1 MEKMK
6 FFAMAFAAIVAV
18 AFNACK
24 PQNEPKPDDGGDGDK
39 TPTQVEVALEGI
51 LVDTYYGEA
60 FPMVEGTE
68 SYTILLTNEKENATY
83 SVSLASY
90 PNELAAPVAGKYTV
104 AKQISA
110 AEEATVTK
118 VIGEGEGAVEV
129 ATESG
134 DIVIAGDA
142 KEMEITLNI
151 KLADGESEKL
161 HYKGAAQV
169 LEYKMEMYT
178 EFEKLSITSM
188 TLDNENYAKNNFYA
202 FTASSSEYSAQGLL
216 SAVVKSPQFT
226 NGIMQIMLSYLF
238 LGEQK
243 DSQTLPTGEFQFYN
257 MYKDGEAEKDMV
269 TASDYYI
276 YYLNGYASVTGKYYF
291 NSEIR
296 TITADGVTNIFYP
309 QTGTLKIEAG
319 SAEGSMKFT
328 LDATSFNG
336 STFKGTF
343 ELPEYVEEPSSAPQ
357 RLAPKAEKQ
366 WGRMLPVRE
375 FPVTYTRVK

>member
-1 MEKMK
+1 MKKMK

-18 AFNACK
+18 AFSSCK

-51 LVDTYYGEA
+51 LVDTYYGKA

-188 TLDNENYAKNNFYA
+188 TLEDRDEYADYNFYA
-202 FTASSSEYSAQGLL
+202 FSSAADAGTAQGQL
-216 SAVVKSPQFT
+216 SAIVSSPQYA
-226 NGIMQIMLSYLF
+226 NGIMQLQLCFIFNGTS
-238 LGEQK
+238 K
-243 DSQTLPTGEFQFYN
+243 DATSLPAGTFEFAN
-257 MYKDGEAEKDMV
+257 MYNGTMTDTNLDFV
-269 TASDYYI
+269 TASDYLI
-276 YYLNGYASVTGKYYF
+276 YYINDGSYF
-291 NSEIR
+291 FSEIT
-296 TITADGVTNIFYP
+296 TITAEGITNIFYP
-309 QTGTLKIEAG
+309 QEGTLTIEEG
-319 SAEGSMKFT
+319 PAEGTMKFT
-328 LDATSFNG
+328 IDATSFNG

-343 ELPEYVEEPSSAPQ
+343 ELPEYVPSSSAPQ
-357 RLAPKAEKQ
+357 RLAPKAAKQ
-366 WGRMLPVRE
+366 WGRMVPVKE
-375 FPVTYTRVK
+375 IPVAFKRAK

>member
-1 MEKMK
+1 MKKMK

-18 AFNACK
+18 AFSACT
-24 PQNEPKPDDGGDGDK
+24 PEEPNNPGNGGDGDGDK

-169 LEYKMEMYT
+169 LEYKIEMYS
-178 EFEKLSITSM
+178 EMDKLAITSM
-188 TLDNENYAKNNFYA
+188 TLDNSEENSKYNFYA
-202 FTASSSEYSAQGLL
+202 FTASSSEYSAQGQL
-216 SAVVKSPQFT
+216 SAVVESPQFT
-226 NGIMQIMLSYLF
+226 NGIMQIMLCYLF
-238 LGEQK
+238 AGDNK
-243 DSQTLPTGEFQFYN
+243 DAQTMPTGEFPFYN
-257 MYKDGEAEKDMV
+257 MYQNGEATSDCV

-276 YYLNGYASVTGKYYF
+276 YLMNSSGYNLF
-291 NSEIR
+291 FSEIYA
-296 TITADGVTNIFYP
+296 ITANGVADIFYP

-328 LDATSFNG
+328 IDATSFNG

-343 ELPEYVEEPSSAPQ
+343 ELPEYVQSSSAPQ
-357 RLAPKAEKQ
+357 RLVPKAEKQ
-366 WGRMLPVRE
+366 WGRMLPVKE
-375 FPVTYTRVK
+375 FPATYKRVK

>member
-1 MEKMK
+1 MKKMK

-18 AFNACK
+18 AFSACT
-24 PQNEPKPDDGGDGDK
+24 PEEPNNPGNGGDGDGDK

-104 AKQISA
+104 AKQIST

-188 TLDNENYAKNNFYA
+188 TLDNREEYSDYNFYA
-202 FTASSSEYSAQGLL
+202 FYSAADAGTAQGQL
-216 SAVVKSPQFT
+216 SAIVSSPQYA
-226 NGIMQIMLSYLF
+226 NGIMQLQLCFIFNGTS
-238 LGEQK
+238 K
-243 DSQTLPTGEFQFYN
+243 DATSLPAGTFEFAN
-257 MYKDGEAEKDMV
+257 MYNGTMSDTNLDFV
-269 TASDYYI
+269 TASDYLI
-276 YYLNGYASVTGKYYF
+276 YYF
-291 NSEIR
+291 NDGTYFFSEIT
-296 TITADGVTNIFYP
+296 TITAEGISNIFYP
-309 QTGTLKIEAG
+309 QNGTLKIEAG
-319 SAEGSMKFT
+319 ATEGTMKFT
-328 LDATSFNG
+328 IDATSFNG

-343 ELPEYVEEPSSAPQ
+343 ELPEYVSSSSAPQ

-366 WGRMLPVRE
+366 WGRMVPVKE
-375 FPVTYTRVK
+375 IPVAFKRAK